1 MSTQNEATR
10 DVADFFTRN
19 QGEYDLEAIVYGAEV
34 TKAQANRALTNLVKD
49 GTLTVNGTGT
59 DRRWT
64 EAAAPEEGDDPTDE
78 TAPPAPSDHEAEA
91 DSTTADEVGE
101 ADADESGTAQ
111 AASEESEGA
120 EALAADAAESKG
132 EGTGESEIATSESD
146 SGEGQAQKTEHDKE
160 EEDEDGGEESTEAP
174 TLPIEP
180 EPDPDPQILY
190 YASVIANI
198 DGPFDTQTLCNKA
211 YTPTKRRTVTT
222 ILRALAEHGLVS
234 CSKPFAPDADDA
246 VWELAYDE
254 SLMDAVVRV
263 QVADAPDHLTC
274 EVCGQTKTF
283 GGAPR
288 PRPAGTGVRNDGRTI
303 LAPGELT
310 GYVIDYVTDPKNT
323 GVEFT
328 VRQITKA
335 LVALHPGK
343 VSDNSD
349 GAIKNALDKMCRPD
363 PKRARYADKA
373 LVQLVKPIGPRT
385 YRALWV

>member
-19 QGEYDLEAIVYGAEV
+19 QGEYDIEAIVYGAEV
-34 TKAQANRALTNLVKD
+34 TKAQANRALTSLVKD
-49 GTLTVNGTGT
+49 GTLTVTGTGT

-64 EAAAPEEGDDPTDE
+64 LAPAPEEGDDPAEE
-78 TAPPAPSDHEAEA
+78 TAPTAPSDHEA
-91 DSTTADEVGE
+91 DSTTADEASE

-111 AASEESEGA
+111 AASEESEEA
-120 EALAADAAESKG
+120 EAPTADATESKN
-132 EGTGESEIATSESD
+132 EGTGEGDIATSESD
-146 SGEGQAQKTEHDKE
+146 SGEGQVQKTEHDKE

-198 DGPFDTQTLCNKA
+198 GAPFDTQTLCDKA
-211 YTPTKRRTVTT
+211 YTPTKRRAVTT
-222 ILRALAEHGLVS
+222 ILRAMAEHGLVR

-246 VWELAYDE
+246 VWELVYDK

-288 PRPAGTGVRNDGRTI
+288 PRPAGSNVRNDGRTI
-303 LAPGELT
+303 LAAGELT
-310 GYVIDYVTDPKNT
+310 GYVIDYVTDPENT

-349 GAIKNALDKMCRPD
+349 GAIKNALDKMCRKD
-363 PKRARYADKA
+363 PRRARYADRA
-373 LVQLVKPIGPRT
+373 LVQLVRPMGPRT

>member
-19 QGEYDLEAIVYGAEV
+19 QGEYDIEAIVYGAEV
-34 TKAQANRALTNLVKD
+34 TKAQANRALTSLVKD
-49 GTLTVNGTGT
+49 GTLTVNGTGS

-64 EAAAPEEGDDPTDE
+64 LAAAPEEGADPTEE
-78 TAPPAPSDHEAEA
+78 TAPTALSDHEA
-91 DSTTADEVGE
+91 DSTTADEAGE

-111 AASEESEGA
+111 AASEASEAA
-120 EALAADAAESKG
+120 EAPTADATESKDEDTG
-132 EGTGESEIATSESD
+132 EGEIATSESD
-146 SGEGQAQKTEHDKE
+146 SGDGQAQKTEHDKE
-160 EEDEDGGEESTEAP
+160 DEDEDGGEESTEAP

-198 DGPFDTQTLCNKA
+198 DGPFDTQTLCDKA
-211 YTPTKRRTVTT
+211 YTPTKRRAVTT
-222 ILRALAEHGLVS
+222 ILRALAEHGLVR

-303 LAPGELT
+303 LAAGELT

-335 LVALHPGK
+335 LAALHPGK
-343 VSDNSD
+343 VSDNAD
-349 GAIKNALDKMCRPD
+349 GAIKNALDKMQMPD
-363 PKRARYADKA
+363 HRRARYNDRT
-373 LVQLVKPIGPRT
+373 LVKLVKPIGPRT
-385 YRALWV
+385 YKALGI